1 MDQLPL
7 GRTIKHLLIE
17 MLKIII
23 QERIIQERIIQASS
37 TATMQLKVN
46 IYKEAQL
53 QLRGRLLM
61 MLDDKIQLVNLW
73 LTQVL
78 LLRLL
83 NINKLSVRQLNS
95 VAG

>member
-1 MDQLPL
+1 
-7 GRTIKHLLIE
+7 
-17 MLKIII
+17 
-23 QERIIQERIIQASS
+23 
-37 TATMQLKVN
+37 
-46 IYKEAQL
+46 
-53 QLRGRLLM
+53 M